1 MLLTLGIM
9 LGSMWAYR
17 ELGWG
22 GFWFWDPVENASLL
36 PWLLLTV
43 LLHNI
48 SITKNDYSGTA
59 LLALISFITV
69 LLGAFLVRSGVLS
82 SVHSFTSDPTRGAV
96 LLSLTAL
103 VFFASM
109 VLYALRASVLTTES
123 SRPYLARI
131 LRLQSWVLYAITL
144 SLFLSILLPLYAEL
158 VQQRQIMIGL
168 PYFEHSTI
176 PLTLPLLL
184 LMGVANRTS
193 WRVYLLELLA
203 AGIITYLLLLLA
215 DPKPWLLVVFVYL
228 AIWTTISTLLARS
241 RLPMTVAHL
250 GFALLVGSIA
260 WTTTQSVE
268 QTQLMQPGTK
278 AEFFGWQLRYDG
290 VKNDMQA
297 NYLARQGTVWLS
309 GPNGQ
314 TAKLH
319 PEVRFYP
326 IQQQYSVE
334 SAITRFALTDV
345 YITIGNIQAD
355 GSVTLRFFLRPA
367 MLLVWLGG
375 TLMLVAPL
383 LAWFKRRDIICKN
396 RPNVA

>member
-1 MLLTLGIM
+1 
-9 LGSMWAYR
+9 
-17 ELGWG
+17 
-22 GFWFWDPVENASLL
+22 
-36 PWLLLTV
+36 
-43 LLHNI
+43 
-48 SITKNDYSGTA
+48 
-59 LLALISFITV
+59 
-69 LLGAFLVRSGVLS
+69 
-82 SVHSFTSDPTRGAV
+82 
-96 LLSLTAL
+96 
-103 VFFASM
+103 
-109 VLYALRASVLTTES
+109 
-123 SRPYLARI
+123 
-131 LRLQSWVLYAITL
+131 
-144 SLFLSILLPLYAEL
+144 
-158 VQQRQIMIGL
+158 
-168 PYFEHSTI
+168 
-176 PLTLPLLL
+176 
-184 LMGVANRTS
+184 
-193 WRVYLLELLA
+193 
-203 AGIITYLLLLLA
+203 
-215 DPKPWLLVVFVYL
+215 
-228 AIWTTISTLLARS
+228 
-241 RLPMTVAHL
+241 MTVAHL

>member
-1 MLLTLGIM
+1 M
-9 LGSMWAYR
+9 
-17 ELGWG
+17 
-22 GFWFWDPVENASLL
+22 
-36 PWLLLTV
+36 
-43 LLHNI
+43 
-48 SITKNDYSGTA
+48 
-59 LLALISFITV
+59 
-69 LLGAFLVRSGVLS
+69 RSGVLS
-82 SVHSFTSDPTRGAV
+82 SVHSFTSDPTRGAI